1 MTATP
6 KLKLGTITDP
16 FNGISKTLDTGAIY
30 RALENLGSRRN
41 FNLPSYKK
49 EVPYKGRLL
58 NLSTAGPN
66 SKVQMRGAMI
76 DAIALIN
83 APSIYQSLI
92 KFAEH
97 STPYLA
103 SVLKKQTAYLRAIRD
118 FPQIKFDRIAPLLG
132 DQAVEA
138 KSLFAKIDQLKLGKL
153 STKQEAA
160 GKVRVF
166 AMVDIWT
173 QSILCPLHDTI
184 FNLLKTIPMDGTF
197 DQLAP
202 LKLMQQRG
210 LKNLFSF
217 DLSAATDRLPIDLQ
231 KQILAT
237 LVNEGY
243 ANA

>member
-1 MTATP
+1 MNANP
-6 KLKLGTITDP
+6 KLKLGTITDS
-16 FNGISKTLDTGAIY
+16 FTGVVKTLPTDAIY

-49 EVPYKGRLL
+49 ETPYKGRLL

-66 SKVQMRGAMI
+66 SKVQMRGAMV
-76 DAIALIN
+76 DAIALTAHPLIL
-83 APSIYQSLI
+83 QSLI

-103 SVLKKQTAYLRAIRD
+103 SVLKKQSAFLRAIRD
-118 FPQIKFDRIAPLLG
+118 FPIEKFNRIGPILG
-132 DQAVEA
+132 DQAMEA
-138 KSLFAKIDQLKLGKL
+138 KSLFEKIDQLKLGKL

-173 QSILCPLHDTI
+173 QSILAPLHDTI
-184 FNLLKTIPMDGTF
+184 FDLLKTIPMDGTF

-202 LKLMQQRG
+202 LKLMQQKG
-210 LKNLFSF
+210 LKNLYSF

-231 KQILAT
+231 VQILAT

-243 ANA
+243 AKA